1 MMTEEN
7 KLCALRTT
15 IGSTVDY
22 KGHLCEIIEILEDG
36 PFLVLRCIDDGEE
49 IQANQFGE
57 AHRRAPETL
66 TVPVFNKGTSD
77 FNSFIARLIERVA

>member
-1 MMTEEN
+1 MTDES

-22 KGHLCEIIEILEDG
+22 KGHHCEIIEILEDG
-36 PFLVLRCIDDGEE
+36 PFLVLRCIEDKEE
-49 IQANQFGE
+49 IQPNQFGE

-66 TVPVFNKGTSD
+66 TVPVFNKGTSE
-77 FNSFIARLIERVA
+77 FNPFIARLIERAA